1 MTRAPTPEEIL
12 DVSREIF
19 AKLQLTQ
26 MLEAADPGASVSM
39 PMGRR
44 ATEVVQYVLAENLPA
59 CEVPALTAA
68 EVDRLLEVV
77 ALLYRMRQ
85 RTGKTI
91 SELVQRLALLDNMV
105 IDARRSR
112 TMAQRVEFD
121 DLLRDLRRDLDDLL
135 TTTGQKIVDLAR
147 EFDER
152 CEQRIAQ
159 IDDALNELHQ
169 RSGDEKKPPMH

>member
-19 AKLQLTQ
+19 AKLQLAQ
-26 MLEAADPGASVSM
+26 MLEAAGASVSM

-44 ATEVVQYVLAENLPA
+44 ATEVVRYVLAENLPA

-77 ALLYRMRQ
+77 VLIFKVHE
-85 RTGKTI
+85 RTGRPI
-91 SELVQRLALLDNMV
+91 PEVVEHLARLDNLI
-105 IDARRSR
+105 IDARSR
-112 TMAQRVEFD
+112 TMARVEFD

-135 TTTGQKIVDLAR
+135 SETGQRIVQLAR

-159 IDDALNELHQ
+159 IGDAIDKLEKI
-169 RSGDEKKPPMH
+169 SGEERKPPLN

>member
-26 MLEAADPGASVSM
+26 MLEAAGASVSI

-44 ATEVVQYVLAENLPA
+44 ATEVVRYLIANDVEP

-85 RTGKTI
+85 KTGKTI

-105 IDARRSR
+105 VDHHRRAA
-112 TMAQRVEFD
+112 MAQRVEFD
-121 DLLRDLRRDLDDLL
+121 DLLRDLRADLDDLL
-135 TTTGQKIVDLAR
+135 TTTGEQIVKLAR

-169 RSGDEKKPPMH
+169 RSGDEKKPPLN